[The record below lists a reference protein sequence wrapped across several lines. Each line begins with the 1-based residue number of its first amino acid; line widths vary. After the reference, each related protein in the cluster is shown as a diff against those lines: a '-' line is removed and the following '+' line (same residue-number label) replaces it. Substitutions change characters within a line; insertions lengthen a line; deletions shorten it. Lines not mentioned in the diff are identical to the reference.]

1 MNSDYSVSSNTPTK
15 VPIRG
20 SGKKQ
25 LYSFTIIDDK
35 LNGHDEISPGD
46 TGFIRIFSDF

>member
-1 MNSDYSVSSNTPTK
+1 MNSDYSVSSTTP
-15 VPIRG
+15 RG